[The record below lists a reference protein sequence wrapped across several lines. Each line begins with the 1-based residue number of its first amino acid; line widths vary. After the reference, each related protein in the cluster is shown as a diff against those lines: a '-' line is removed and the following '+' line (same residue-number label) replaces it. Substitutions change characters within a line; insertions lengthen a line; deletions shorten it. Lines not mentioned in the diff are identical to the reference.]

1 MKFEKIMSLRFD
13 VETSSFLDLITK
25 KTGINKCQ
33 LIRWALRDFL
43 LKAENDE
50 LFKLR
55 AKEYKAF
62 MILEDVKRKKIL
74 LGIYKQSKAW
84 LKTVGKILANPQ
96 TDKEPSSKQF
106 SVFYNNDL
114 TLLRDFYEAQKKLV
128 EAMEDYVNCLKA
140 NGVNN
145 GN

>member
-1 MKFEKIMSLRFD
+1 MKFEKIMGLRLD
-13 VETSSFLDLITK
+13 VETSSFLDLIAK
-25 KTGINKCQ
+25 KTGINKSQ
-33 LIRWALRDFL
+33 LVRWALRDFL

-84 LKTVGKILANPQ
+84 LKNIEKILVNPQ
-96 TDKEPSSKQF
+96 IENEPSSKQF

-114 TLLRDFYEAQKKLV
+114 TLLKQFYEAQKKLV

-140 NGVNN
+140 NGVKN

>member
-1 MKFEKIMSLRFD
+1 MRFKERMSLRLD
-13 VETSSFLDLITK
+13 PETSSLLDLVMK
-25 KTGINKCQ
+25 KTGIYKSD
-33 LIRWALRDFL
+33 LIRWALKDFI

-55 AKEYKAF
+55 VKEYKAF
-62 MILEDVKRKKIL
+62 MLLEDVKRKKIL

-84 LKTVGKILANPQ
+84 LKNAEKVLANPQ
-96 TDKEPSSKQF
+96 TDNEPSNKRF

-114 TLLRDFYEAQKKLV
+114 TLLKEFYEAQKKLV

-140 NGVNN
+140 NGVKN
-145 GN
+145 GY